1 MAPYLV
7 VFGWLA
13 FCSVVQNTKQFSYL
27 KPFFFILSALLLIF
41 FAGFREAGVGADDWN
56 YVTKFLEV
64 PDISYWINGDFTYSF
79 AETWMEPAYIAL
91 GAIVRLF
98 TSNYTYLFL
107 AVSLLSVGL
116 ATYNYQRYSKYV
128 FLVLILFFVHT
139 YLYRDIN
146 QIRAAIA
153 AAIGLFLIPQIYHR
167 QHFRIICTIFLAGAF
182 HMASLSYFLVYFISF
197 LKFTNKR
204 LVVGYVISI
213 ILGLLGVSSLLLSV
227 LPNLGHVTTKLT
239 GYANSG
245 HAETVSLLDI
255 TNIKNSFI
263 LLLSVA
269 LRSRIKDKVIYFD
282 TMLLFYFLAV
292 TWRIAFS
299 DFGIFAARVATF
311 FSIVEVLLIP
321 ALIYAFRQ
329 KFIMTIF
336 ILLYAFLTLYL
347 NLYIKEGRFP
357 YEFSIV

>member
-1 MAPYLV
+1 MTPYLV

-13 FCSVVQNTKQFSYL
+13 FCSVAQNTKQFSYL
-27 KPFFFILSALLLIF
+27 KPFFFILSSLLLIF
-41 FAGFREAGVGADDWN
+41 FAGFRGAGVGADDWN
-56 YVTKFLEV
+56 YIIKFLEV
-64 PDISYWINGDFTYSF
+64 PDISYWFTGEFTYSF
-79 AETWMEPAYIAL
+79 SETWMEPAYIAL
-91 GAIVRLF
+91 GAIIRLF

-107 AVSLLSVGL
+107 VVSLFSVGI
-116 ATYNYQRYSKYV
+116 ASYNYYSFSKYV
-128 FLVLILFFVHT
+128 FLVLVLFFVHT

-167 QHFRIICTIFLAGAF
+167 QHFKIICTIFLAGAF

-197 LKFTNKR
+197 LKLTNKR
-204 LVVGYVISI
+204 LFVGYVISI
-213 ILGLLGVSSLLLSV
+213 TLGLLGVSSLLLSV

-245 HAETVSLLDI
+245 YAETVSLLDI

-347 NLYIKEGRFP
+347 NLYFKEGRFP
-357 YEFSIV
+357 YEISIV